1 MYVFLAS
8 RMGRL
13 VMLDSVVLCKECDLI
28 DKDEKGLFQIWLQ
41 CRSVILQALQAIG
54 TGDKV
59 E

>member
-1 MYVFLAS
+1 
-8 RMGRL
+8 
-13 VMLDSVVLCKECDLI
+13 MLDSVVLCKECDLI

-41 CRSVILQALQAIG
+41 CRSVISQALQAIG